1 MEITKASGE
10 KEPFK
15 KDKLCRS
22 LEAAGA
28 PASLVDETCKAV
40 SEALVPGATTT
51 EIWRRAQRY
60 LVKKNLMVAAR
71 YNTRHAI
78 AALGPAG
85 FIFEQY
91 IEALLK
97 ALGYTTKRNQIIPG
111 QCVQH
116 EVDVTAENGSQCFLI
131 EAKYH
136 NSFGTKVATD
146 VVMYADA
153 RREDIARAGRQC
165 EMWVF
170 TNTKFTANAVRYGK
184 CRNLRLTGWHYPQEG
199 GLEKLIIEHALYPVT
214 VLPSVDRF
222 AREQFAR
229 HNMILAQD
237 VAPYTAAELL
247 AQFGISE
254 KRGGKIIR
262 EAQEVVYGKAA

>member
-1 MEITKASGE
+1 M
-10 KEPFK
+10 
-15 KDKLCRS
+15 
-22 LEAAGA
+22 
-28 PASLVDETCKAV
+28 DETCKAV

-60 LVKKNLMVAAR
+60 LVKKNLTVAAR

-78 AALGPAG
+78 AMLGPAG

-91 IEALLK
+91 AEIILK
-97 ALGYTTKRNQIIPG
+97 TLGYETKRNQMIAG
-111 QCVQH
+111 QCVTH
-116 EVDVTAENGSQCFLI
+116 EVDVTAEKDGECFLI

-153 RREDIARAGRQC
+153 RREDIRKAGRSC
-165 EMWVF
+165 GMWVF
-170 TNTKFTANAVRYGK
+170 TNTKFTGNAIKYGK
-184 CRNLRLTGWHYPQEG
+184 CRDLRLTGWRYPHEG
-199 GLEKLIIEHALYPVT
+199 GLEALIVEHALYPIT

-229 HNMILAQD
+229 HNMLLAQD
-237 VAPYTAAELL
+237 VAPYTGKELL

-254 KRGGKIIR
+254 KRGAKIVR